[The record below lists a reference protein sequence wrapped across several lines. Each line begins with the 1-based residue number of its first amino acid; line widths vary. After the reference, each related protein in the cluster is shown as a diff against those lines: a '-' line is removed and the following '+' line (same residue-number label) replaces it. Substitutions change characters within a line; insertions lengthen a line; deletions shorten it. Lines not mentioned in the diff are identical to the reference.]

1 MGMLNNAWLVLG
13 LIGQTVFSGRFLLQ
27 WIYSEYKRRSVIPM
41 AFWYA
46 SIVGALLLLCYACY
60 KKDPVFIVAQTSGL
74 LIYLRN
80 LQMRWRGKKATA
92 AEPASESSEL
102 AS

>member
-1 MGMLNNAWLVLG
+1 MLNNAWLVLG

-27 WIYSEYKRRSVIPM
+27 WIYSEYKRRSVIPV

-46 SIVGALLLLCYACY
+46 SIIGALLLLCYACY

-80 LQMRWRGKKATA
+80 LQMRRRDKK
-92 AEPASESSEL
+92 EPAAQSSEL

>member
-13 LIGQTVFSGRFLLQ
+13 LVGQTVFSGRFLLQ

-80 LQMRWRGKKATA
+80 LQMRWRGKKTAA
-92 AEPASESSEL
+92 AEPKSSEL

>member
-1 MGMLNNAWLVLG
+1 MGTFNNAWLVLG
-13 LIGQTVFSGRFLLQ
+13 LVGQTVFSGRFLLQ
-27 WIYSEYKRRSVIPM
+27 WIYSEYKRRSVIPT

-46 SIVGALLLLCYACY
+46 SIIGAMLLLCYACY
-60 KKDPVFIVAQTSGL
+60 KKDPVFIVGQASGM

-80 LQMRWRGKKATA
+80 LQLRNRNKK
-92 AEPASESSEL
+92 EPAPESSEL

>member
-13 LIGQTVFSGRFLLQ
+13 LIGQTIFSGRFLLQ
-27 WIYSEYKRRSVIPM
+27 WIYSEYKRRSVIPV

-60 KKDPVFIVAQTSGL
+60 KKDPVFIVAQASGL

-80 LQMRWRGKKATA
+80 LQMRRRDKK
-92 AEPASESSEL
+92 ESAPESTEL

>member
-13 LIGQTVFSGRFLLQ
+13 LIGQTIFSGRFLLQ
-27 WIYSEYKRRSVIPM
+27 WIYSEYKRRSVIPV

-60 KKDPVFIVAQTSGL
+60 KKDPVFIVAQASGL

-80 LQMRWRGKKATA
+80 LQMRRRDKK
-92 AEPASESSEL
+92 EPAPESTEL

>member
-1 MGMLNNAWLVLG
+1 MLNNAWLVLG

-27 WIYSEYKRRSVIPM
+27 WLYSEYKQRSVIPL

-46 SIVGALLLLCYACY
+46 SIIGALLLLCYACY
-60 KKDPVFIVAQTSGL
+60 KKDPVFIVAQASGL

-80 LQMRWRGKKATA
+80 LQMRRRGRK
-92 AEPASESSEL
+92 EPASESSESSEL

>member
-13 LIGQTVFSGRFLLQ
+13 LIGQTIFSGRFLLQ
-27 WIYSEYKRRSVIPM
+27 WIYSEYKRRSVIPV

-46 SIVGALLLLCYACY
+46 SIIGALLLLCYACY
-60 KKDPVFIVAQTSGL
+60 KKDPVFIVAQASGL

-80 LQMRWRGKKATA
+80 LQMRRRDKK
-92 AEPASESSEL
+92 EPAADSTEL

>member
-13 LIGQTVFSGRFLLQ
+13 LIGQTIFSGRFLLQ
-27 WIYSEYKRRSVIPM
+27 WIYSEYKRRSVIPI

-46 SIVGALLLLCYACY
+46 SIIGALLLLCYACY
-60 KKDPVFIVAQTSGL
+60 KKDPVFIVAQASGL

-80 LQMRWRGKKATA
+80 LQMRRRDKKEPA
-92 AEPASESSEL
+92 AESTEL

>member
-1 MGMLNNAWLVLG
+1 MGSFNNAWLALG

-27 WIYSEYKRRSVIPM
+27 WLYSEYKRRSVIPM

-46 SIVGALLLLCYACY
+46 SIIGALLLLCYACY
-60 KKDPVFIVAQTSGL
+60 KKDPVFIVGQASGL
-74 LIYLRN
+74 LIYVRN
-80 LQMRWRGKKATA
+80 LQMRKRDKK
-92 AEPASESSEL
+92 EPAVESEL

>member
-1 MGMLNNAWLVLG
+1 MLNNAWLVLG
-13 LIGQTVFSGRFLLQ
+13 LIGQTIFSGRFLLQ
-27 WIYSEYKRRSVIPM
+27 WIYSEYKRRSVIPV

-46 SIVGALLLLCYACY
+46 SIIGALLLLCYACY
-60 KKDPVFIVAQTSGL
+60 KKDPVFIVAQASGL

-80 LQMRWRGKKATA
+80 LQMRRRDKKEPA
-92 AEPASESSEL
+92 AESTEL

>member
-27 WIYSEYKRRSVIPM
+27 WIYSEYKRRSVMPM

-46 SIVGALLLLCYACY
+46 SVIGAVLLLCYACY
-60 KKDPVFIVAQTSGL
+60 KKDPVFIVGQVGGL

-80 LQMRWRGKKATA
+80 LQLHRRVKK
-92 AEPASESSEL
+92 EPVTDASGL

>member
-60 KKDPVFIVAQTSGL
+60 KKDPVFIVAQSSGL

-80 LQMRWRGKKATA
+80 LQMRRRGKKTPA
-92 AEPASESSEL
+92 AESESSEL

>member
-1 MGMLNNAWLVLG
+1 MGMLNNVWLVLG
-13 LIGQTVFSGRFLLQ
+13 LIGQTIFSGRFLLQ

-46 SIVGALLLLCYACY
+46 SIIGALLLLCYACY

-80 LQMRWRGKKATA
+80 LQMRRRGKKAPA
-92 AEPASESSEL
+92 AAPESSEL

>member
-1 MGMLNNAWLVLG
+1 MGTFNHAWLALG

-60 KKDPVFIVAQTSGL
+60 KKDPVFIVGQASGL
-74 LIYLRN
+74 LIYVRN
-80 LQMRWRGKKATA
+80 LQMRRRGRKAPA
-92 AEPASESSEL
+92 AQSSEL

>member
-1 MGMLNNAWLVLG
+1 MGTFNNAWLVLG

-27 WIYSEYKRRSVIPM
+27 WIYSEYKRRSVIPTV
-41 AFWYA
+41 FWHA
-46 SIVGALLLLCYACY
+46 SIIGALLLLCYACY
-60 KKDPVFIVAQTSGL
+60 KKDPVFIVGQASGL

-80 LQMRWRGKKATA
+80 LQLRKRDRK
-92 AEPASESSEL
+92 EPVPESSEL

>member
-1 MGMLNNAWLVLG
+1 MGMFNNAWLVLG
-13 LIGQTVFSGRFLLQ
+13 LIGQTIFSGRFLLQ
-27 WIYSEYKRRSVIPM
+27 WIYSEYKRRSVIPV

-46 SIVGALLLLCYACY
+46 SIAGALLLLCYACY
-60 KKDPVFIVAQTSGL
+60 KKDPVFIVAQASGL

-80 LQMRWRGKKATA
+80 LQMRRRDKKEPA
-92 AEPASESSEL
+92 AEPTEL

>member
-27 WIYSEYKRRSVIPM
+27 WIYSEYKRRSVIPV

-46 SIVGALLLLCYACY
+46 SIIGALLLLCYACY

-80 LQMRWRGKKATA
+80 LQMRRRDKK
-92 AEPASESSEL
+92 EPAAQSSEL

>member
-13 LIGQTVFSGRFLLQ
+13 LIGQTIFSGRFLLQ
-27 WIYSEYKRRSVIPM
+27 WIYSEYKRRSVIPV

-60 KKDPVFIVAQTSGL
+60 KKDPVFIVAQASGL

-80 LQMRWRGKKATA
+80 LQMRRRDKKEPA
-92 AEPASESSEL
+92 AESTEL

>member
-1 MGMLNNAWLVLG
+1 MGSFNNAWLALG

-27 WIYSEYKRRSVIPM
+27 WLYSEYKRRSVIPM

-46 SIVGALLLLCYACY
+46 SIIGALLLLCYACY
-60 KKDPVFIVAQTSGL
+60 KKDPVFIVGQASGL
-74 LIYLRN
+74 LIYVRN
-80 LQMRWRGKKATA
+80 LQMRKRDRKEPA
-92 AEPASESSEL
+92 AESEL

>member
-1 MGMLNNAWLVLG
+1 MGSFSNAWLALG

-41 AFWYA
+41 AFWHA
-46 SIVGALLLLCYACY
+46 SIIGALLLLCYACY
-60 KKDPVFIVAQTSGL
+60 KKDPVFIVGQASGL
-74 LIYLRN
+74 LIYVRN
-80 LQMRWRGKKATA
+80 LQMRKRDKKEPA
-92 AEPASESSEL
+92 AESEL

>member
-1 MGMLNNAWLVLG
+1 MGSFNNAWLALG

-27 WIYSEYKRRSVIPM
+27 WLYSEYKRRSVIPM

-46 SIVGALLLLCYACY
+46 SIIGALLLLCYACY
-60 KKDPVFIVAQTSGL
+60 KKDPVFIVGQASGL
-74 LIYLRN
+74 LIYVRN
-80 LQMRWRGKKATA
+80 LQMRKRDKKEPA
-92 AEPASESSEL
+92 AESEL

>member
-1 MGMLNNAWLVLG
+1 MLNNAWLVLG

-27 WIYSEYKRRSVIPM
+27 WLYSEYKQRSVIPL

-46 SIVGALLLLCYACY
+46 SIIGALLLLCYACY
-60 KKDPVFIVAQTSGL
+60 KKDPVFIVAQASGL

-80 LQMRWRGKKATA
+80 LQMRRRDRKDPAV
-92 AEPASESSEL
+92 EPESSGL

>member
-1 MGMLNNAWLVLG
+1 MGTFNNAWLVLG

-27 WIYSEYKRRSVIPM
+27 WIYSEYKRRSVIPV

-60 KKDPVFIVAQTSGL
+60 KKDPVFIVAQASGL

-80 LQMRWRGKKATA
+80 LQMRRRNKKELA
-92 AEPASESSEL
+92 AESTGL

>member
-1 MGMLNNAWLVLG
+1 MGTFNNAWLVLG

-27 WIYSEYKRRSVIPM
+27 WIYSEFKRRSVIPM
-41 AFWYA
+41 AFWHA
-46 SIVGALLLLCYACY
+46 SIVGAVLLLCYACY
-60 KKDPVFIVAQTSGL
+60 KKDPVFIVGQASGL

-80 LQMRWRGKKATA
+80 LQMRKRDRK
-92 AEPASESSEL
+92 EPAAGSSEL

>member
-1 MGMLNNAWLVLG
+1 MLNNAWLVLG
-13 LIGQTVFSGRFLLQ
+13 LIGQTIFSGRFLLQ
-27 WIYSEYKRRSVIPM
+27 WIYSEYKRRSVIPV

-60 KKDPVFIVAQTSGL
+60 KKDPVFIVAQASGL

-80 LQMRWRGKKATA
+80 LQMRRRDKK
-92 AEPASESSEL
+92 EPAPESTEL

>member
-1 MGMLNNAWLVLG
+1 MLNNAWLVLG

-27 WIYSEYKRRSVIPM
+27 WLYSEYKQRSVIPL

-60 KKDPVFIVAQTSGL
+60 KKDPVYNVAQASGL

-80 LQMRWRGKKATA
+80 LQMRRRDRK
-92 AEPASESSEL
+92 EPAAESSEL

>member
-13 LIGQTVFSGRFLLQ
+13 LIGQTIFSGRFLLQ
-27 WIYSEYKRRSVIPM
+27 WIYSEYKRRSVIPV

-46 SIVGALLLLCYACY
+46 SIIGALLLLCYACY
-60 KKDPVFIVAQTSGL
+60 KKDPVFIVAQASGL
-74 LIYLRN
+74 LIYVRN
-80 LQMRWRGKKATA
+80 LQMRRRDKKEPA
-92 AEPASESSEL
+92 AEPTEL

>member
-1 MGMLNNAWLVLG
+1 MGFPNNAWLVLG

-27 WIYSEYKRRSVIPM
+27 WLYSEYKRRSVMPM

-46 SIVGALLLLCYACY
+46 SIIGALLLLCYAIY
-60 KKDPVFIVAQTSGL
+60 KKDPVFIVGQAGGL
-74 LIYLRN
+74 LIYARN
-80 LQMRWRGKKATA
+80 LQMRVRKKAE
-92 AEPASESSEL
+92 AEPSESEL

>member
-27 WIYSEYKRRSVIPM
+27 WIYSEYKRRSVIPI

-46 SIVGALLLLCYACY
+46 SIIGALLLLCYACY

-80 LQMRWRGKKATA
+80 LQMRRRDKKTPA
-92 AEPASESSEL
+92 AEAESSEL
-102 AS
+102 VS